1 MKMRTNI
8 KAINEGVIL
17 KVLISEGEN
26 VEAGEL
32 VLRLSDE

>member
-8 KAINEGVIL
+8 KAINEGVIS
-17 KVLISEGEN
+17 KVLISEGDN